1 MSDDPDRRPEDEGP
15 SWAPFGPGADDV
27 TEPPPERPPTGAPAP
42 DGDAAGGLW
51 SSGDPL
57 DAAPS
62 PGAEAPAP
70 DEPAPAPATGPAPWA
85 PPEAPRMD
93 PGAQG
98 WAPPNAPSG
107 TWPPPPTSPGPAPGG
122 SWPPAGQGGTAATG
136 RTAGNATASLVLGI
150 IGLFVCPVIC
160 SVAAIVVGLQARREI
175 AATPGLGGR
184 GAAGTGIA
192 LGVIGIAVFI
202 VGLIVGFAGIAGSTL

>member
-1 MSDDPDRRPEDEGP
+1 LSDDPDRRPEDEGP

-27 TEPPPERPPTGAPAP
+27 SEPPAPA
-42 DGDAAGGLW
+42 GDTTGGLW

-62 PGAEAPAP
+62 PGPDAPPPA
-70 DEPAPAPATGPAPWA
+70 EPAPSPAAGPSPWA

-107 TWPPPPTSPGPAPGG
+107 TWPPPATPSGT
-122 SWPPAGQGGTAATG
+122 WPPAGAGGTVATG